1 VILCIKKTSSEAPER
16 VKMDNELFKLRE
28 ENRRLK
34 IFNKV
39 YRDQL
44 IKLSWDFKILQLSVK
59 QKISKL
65 NGKNV
70 Q

>member
-1 VILCIKKTSSEAPER
+1 
-16 VKMDNELFKLRE
+16 MDNELFKLRE
-28 ENRRLK
+28 ENRKLK

-44 IKLSWDFKILQLSVK
+44 IKLSWDFKILQIQVQ

-65 NGKNV
+65 NGSI
-70 Q
+70 